1 MDTSQFMEE
10 LATECKNRN
19 VSPQDLVD
27 YVIEAKEGF
36 KITKRGLGR
45 AAAILGAGALVATGT
60 ASAAPTDQGQVS
72 SNSIMVEKIEGPS
85 DTTVINLAD
94 DRVDMSNTEW
104 GNLPQ
109 YDGSPGGATTVG
121 DFWYDLS
128 AD

>member
-72 SNSIMVEKIEGPS
+72 ANSIMVEKIEGPS
-85 DTTVINLAD
+85 DTTV
-94 DRVDMSNTEW
+94 VDMANDIVDLQNT
-104 GNLPQ
+104 NRMVLPL
-109 YDGSPGGATTVG
+109 YAGTNPSTVVG
-121 DFWYDLS
+121 DFYYDTTS
-128 AD
+128 D

>member
-36 KITKRGLGR
+36 RVTRRGLGK
-45 AAAILGAGALVATGT
+45 AAALLGVGALAATGT
-60 ASAAPTDQGQVS
+60 ASASTSQGQVS
-72 SNSIMVEKIEGPS
+72 ANSGQFQIIEGPS
-85 DTTVINLAD
+85 DTTVINLAN

-109 YDGSPGGATTVG
+109 YNGSPGGATTVG
-121 DFWYDLS
+121 DFWYDTS